1 MSTLNLGT
9 GGAAISGSGANLTS
23 TSAMDLT
30 GNIVDFPAG
39 TVLQTVYAT
48 TTTEEA
54 NSNSSYISWFGCSI
68 TPKQTNSHKIITV
81 NAIRL
86 IVGAADM
93 EANFRISDGTNV
105 TDRYRI
111 YNDDV
116 SGNLWMNPC
125 LTWYWT
131 QSHTAGQAVTFT
143 AQCRDGNNSGSNV
156 IWGDQGS
163 TSTMVIQEIAQ

>member
-39 TVLQTVYAT
+39 TVIQTVYAT

-54 NSNSSYISWFGCSI
+54 NSNSSYITWFGCTW

-86 IVGAADM
+86 VVGQDL
-93 EANFRISDGTNV
+93 EANFRIYDGSNNTH
-105 TDRYRI
+105 RYRI
-111 YNDDV
+111 FNDNV
-116 SGNLWMNPC
+116 SGNLWHNPC
-125 LTWYWT
+125 MSWYWT
-131 QSHTAGQAVTFT
+131 QSHTAGQSVTFS
-143 AQCRDGNNSGSNV
+143 AQCRDGNQQTTNSV
-156 IWGDQGS
+156 IWGDSGAV
-163 TSTMVIQEIAQ
+163 STMVIQEIAQ